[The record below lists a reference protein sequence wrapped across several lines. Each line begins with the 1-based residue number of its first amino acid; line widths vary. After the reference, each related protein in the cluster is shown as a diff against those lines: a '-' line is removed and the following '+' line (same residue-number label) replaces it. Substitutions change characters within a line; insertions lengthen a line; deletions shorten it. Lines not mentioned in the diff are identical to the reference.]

1 MTEKKIGIIDLGS
14 NSIRLVIFHIDQ
26 NGQYKEL
33 YNFKINA
40 RLATY
45 IDAKGNLSNEGIE
58 VVIDSLKKFVPI
70 VQFHQVAETKGV
82 ATAAIRSAKNRK
94 IVLEAIKRETNFD
107 FRVLSGQEEAYYG
120 YLAVIHS
127 VYLTEGITIDIG
139 GASTEVAY
147 FKNRELVHS
156 YSFPFG
162 ALTLK
167 KRFIANSEPK
177 ESEMKE
183 LTAFLRNEFS
193 SQKWLKNKN
202 VPVIG
207 IGGSARNLIRL
218 HQNKTNYPLFGIHQY
233 EMEPNEIKKINQWLI
248 GMTVSE
254 RQKLDGLSKERAD
267 IIIPAIEAIY
277 TLTEIV
283 SAPFFTMSSKG
294 LREGVFFEEVFSNLN
309 VRSFSQVADETFSKL
324 ASDYKINLKNTSFLL
339 RLAYV
344 FVSECEAKKII
355 SFTQE
360 EKEILFKSTKL
371 VQFGEIIDHHS
382 SSQHTF
388 YILTNRS
395 LDGIS
400 HKMRLKL
407 ACVAS
412 FKSKKTLMKY
422 ISPYKSLLT
431 EEEILS
437 LERLGAILRFL
448 YSLNTTHRS
457 IISEL
462 EVNKKEGEKME
473 ISLACN
479 SDYTF
484 EEQEAN
490 KQKKHMER
498 AFNCQV
504 ELSFT
509 LV

>member
-14 NSIRLVIFHIDQ
+14 NSIRLVVFHIEP

-33 YNFKINA
+33 YNLKVNA

-45 IDAKGNLSNEGIE
+45 IDDEGNLSKEGIE
-58 VVIDSLKKFVPI
+58 IVVSSLKKFVPI
-70 VQFHQVAETKGV
+70 VQFHQVAETKGI

-94 IVLEAIKRETNFD
+94 VVLEAIKKETNFD

-139 GASTEVAY
+139 GGSTEVTY

-156 YSFPFG
+156 HSFPFG

-167 KRFIANSEPK
+167 KMFIANSEPK
-177 ESEMKE
+177 SSEMKE
-183 LTAFLRNEFS
+183 LTAFLRHEFS
-193 SQKWLKNKN
+193 SQKWLINKN

-207 IGGSARNLIRL
+207 IGGSARNLMRL

-233 EMEPNEIKKINQWLI
+233 EIEPNDIKKMNQWLM
-248 GMTVSE
+248 GMTVTE
-254 RQKLDGLSKERAD
+254 RQKLDGLSKDRAD

-277 TLTEIV
+277 ALTEIA
-283 SAPFFTMSSKG
+283 SAPFFTISSKG

-309 VRSFSQVADETFSKL
+309 ARSFSHVADETFSKL
-324 ASDYKINLKNTSFLL
+324 ASDYKINLKHTSFLL

-344 FVSECEAKKII
+344 FVSECEAKQFAA
-355 SFTQE
+355 FTQE

-371 VQFGEIIDHHS
+371 VQFGEFIDQQS

-412 FKSKKTLMKY
+412 FKSKKALMKY
-422 ISPYKSLLT
+422 VSSYQSLLT
-431 EEEILS
+431 EEDIVS
-437 LERLGAILRFL
+437 LERLGAILKFL
-448 YSLNTTHRS
+448 HSLNTTHRC

-462 EVNKKEGEKME
+462 KVNKNKDGIME

-490 KQKKHMER
+490 KQKKHLER